1 MELSLDGQLPRNLAR
16 HFPEG
21 CTVDHVQQLGWQ
33 KTRNGALLRQAAA
46 AGYDALISADKNMS
60 HQQSGRALTLSVV
73 VLHVYRLKLETLAP
87 LIPAALGRL
96 RETTEPTF
104 IRIDSEPDVAADA

>member
-1 MELSLDGQLPRNLAR
+1 
-16 HFPEG
+16 
-21 CTVDHVQQLGWQ
+21 
-33 KTRNGALLRQAAA
+33 
-46 AGYDALISADKNMS
+46 MS
-60 HQQSGRALTLSVV
+60 YQQSERVLALSIV

-104 IRIDSEPDVAADA
+104 IRIDSEPDAATDT